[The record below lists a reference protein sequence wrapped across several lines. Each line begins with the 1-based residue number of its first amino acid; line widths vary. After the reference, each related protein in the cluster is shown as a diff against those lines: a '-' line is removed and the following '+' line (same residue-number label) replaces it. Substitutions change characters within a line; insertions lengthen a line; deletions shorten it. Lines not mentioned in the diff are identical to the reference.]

1 MYTIMCK
8 IAGEKLLYNIG
19 GPAWHFGMTQ
29 KGKMEGRGG
38 ILKQKETCVI
48 VVDFDFLYGGN
59 QHYIIISLQLK
70 NNLKKNNFMYNRII
84 LLYI

>member
-1 MYTIMCK
+1 
-8 IAGEKLLYNIG
+8 
-19 GPAWHFGMTQ
+19 
-29 KGKMEGRGG
+29 MEGRGG
-38 ILKQKETCVI
+38 ILKQKDTCVI

-70 NNLKKNNFMYNRII
+70 NNLKKINFMYNRII